1 MKHCVL
7 LSLLLALGC
16 THIRSAPVE
25 TTGLEA
31 GSCEDPQAKGAAELA
46 ISKIN
51 QDRAE
56 GYVFGLQRLSNVHMN
71 KHVSPVAELHH
82 ELLR

>member
-25 TTGLEA
+25 TTGLEE

-46 ISKIN
+46 LSKIN
-51 QDRAE
+51 RDRTE
-56 GYVFGLQRLSNVHMN
+56 GYVFGLHRLSNVHMT

-82 ELLR
+82 ELLS